1 MTEQNDEPEGP
12 APIPTS
18 PARSMRVC
26 FQPSRDTSR
35 KAFVGSLLLLAA
47 YAMASTILFLY
58 VLSKAHGAWFF
69 AAVLGQLVLHFYMT
83 TEILN
88 SRDEVERLVGY
99 TLLRQEGL
107 VRFCGYAPG
116 RRRLRTLGAP
126 IRSIDEVDA
135 ALHVRLYDGSQ
146 VQLTKLSLE
155 AQRLFKRVFESMNAG
170 AGAEALR
177 TQYAGLVPGPL
188 VTLEYKE
195 APQLPKWQYWATTA
209 ALVSAVAMGWKLHA
223 LLLR

>member
-1 MTEQNDEPEGP
+1 MTEQNNESEGA

-18 PARSMRVC
+18 PTRSMRVC

-35 KAFVGSLLLLAA
+35 RAFVSSLLLLTA

-58 VLSKAHGAWFF
+58 VPSKVHGAWFF
-69 AAVLGQLVLHFYMT
+69 VAVLGQLVLHFYMT

-99 TLLRQEGL
+99 ALLREEGL
-107 VRFCGYAPG
+107 VRFCGYAPR

-126 IRSIDEVDA
+126 IRSIEETDGT
-135 ALHVRLYDGSQ
+135 LHIRLYDGSQ
-146 VQLTKLSLE
+146 VQLPKLSPE
-155 AQRLFKRVFESMNAG
+155 SQRLFKRVFESMSAG
-170 AGAEALR
+170 ADAKALR
-177 TQYAGLVPGPL
+177 TQYAGLAPGVL
-188 VTLEYKE
+188 ATLEFKE
-195 APQLPKWQYWATTA
+195 APQLPKWQHWVTAT
-209 ALVSAVAMGWKLHA
+209 ALAFAIAVGWKLHA